1 MSHNGDIFCLLKAEK
16 ERYMNRKN
24 LMIKEFQAHARR
36 LNENLDYDSK
46 VLQDRARAIVLG
58 LLSEEQLAKAIQNS
72 LTK

>member
-1 MSHNGDIFCLLKAEK
+1 
-16 ERYMNRKN
+16 MNRKN

-58 LLSEEQLAKAIQNS
+58 LLSEEQLAKAIQNDLS
-72 LTK
+72 H